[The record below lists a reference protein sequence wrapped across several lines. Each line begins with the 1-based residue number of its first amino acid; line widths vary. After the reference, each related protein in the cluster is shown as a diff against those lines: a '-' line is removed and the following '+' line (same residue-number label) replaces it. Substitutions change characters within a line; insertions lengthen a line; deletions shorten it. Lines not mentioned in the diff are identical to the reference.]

1 MSIHHHLIEV
11 DVASLRPTQVTVG
24 LAVVAHKRDEW
35 RGLSKKER
43 NKRLKQQWFP
53 SVLGPKG
60 RYYITDH
67 HHLGRALLEEGIES
81 AWVTVQRDYSWLDP
95 DQFWRIM
102 DFHQLTHPFDE
113 HGKRLDYS
121 AIPKDITELR
131 NDPYRSLAGF
141 VRTAGGY
148 AKDSAPFAEF
158 LWADFFRP
166 QISLDIIN
174 KSQKQAVEEAVGL
187 ARGSEARYLPGWTGV
202 SFSPPSKD

>member
-1 MSIHHHLIEV
+1 MSTHQHLIEV
-11 DVASLRPTQVTVG
+11 DVAILHPTQVTVG
-24 LAVVAHKRDEW
+24 LAEVAHKREEW
-35 RGLSKKER
+35 RDLSRKER

-53 SVLGPKG
+53 SVLGPNG

-67 HHLGRALLEEGIES
+67 HHLGLALLEEGIEL
-81 AWVTVQRDYSWLDP
+81 AWVTVQRDYSWLEP

-102 DFHQLTHPFDE
+102 DFHQLTHPYDE
-113 HGKRLDYS
+113 HGQRLDYS
-121 AIPKDITELR
+121 AIPNDITELR

-148 AKDSAPFAEF
+148 AKDTAPFSEF

-166 QISLDIIN
+166 LISEKMIH
-174 KSQKQAVEEAVGL
+174 KSQKLAIEQAVGL

-202 SFSPPSKD
+202 PMTSSSKG

>member
-1 MSIHHHLIEV
+1 MSTHQHLIEV
-11 DVASLRPTQVTVG
+11 DVATLRPTQVTVG
-24 LAVVAHKRDEW
+24 LAEVAHKRDEW
-35 RGLSKKER
+35 RVLNKKER

-67 HHLGRALLEEGIES
+67 HHLGLALLDEGIES
-81 AWVTVQRDYSWLDP
+81 AWVTVQRDYSWLEP
-95 DQFWRIM
+95 DRFWRIM
-102 DFHQLTHPFDE
+102 DFHQLTHPYDE
-113 HGKRLDYS
+113 QGKRLDYS

-148 AKDSAPFAEF
+148 AKDSAPFSEF

-166 QISLDIIN
+166 QITIEVIN
-174 KSQKQAVEEAVGL
+174 KSQKLAIEQAVGL

-202 SFSPPSKD
+202 PLSPPVKG